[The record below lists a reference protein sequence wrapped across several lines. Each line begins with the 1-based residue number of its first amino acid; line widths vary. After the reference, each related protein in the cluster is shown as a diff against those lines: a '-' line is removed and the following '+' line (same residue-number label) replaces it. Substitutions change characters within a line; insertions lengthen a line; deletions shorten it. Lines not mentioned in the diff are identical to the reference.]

1 MTIRV
6 STPGGATIDFPEGT
20 DAETIQRVMAEA
32 TGTQKPQMGTVEAGL
47 RGVAQGLTF
56 GFADEIGGAAKGAL
70 SAVQGGGFSDAYEK
84 GRDEIRAANKRAA
97 DEAPF
102 AYYGGQVAG
111 GVAVPFGAARAGA
124 AAVRAAPG
132 FTAPVAAGA
141 RSLGFGQLA
150 ANANAGLGARSIA
163 GLREGAAYGALAG
176 FGEGEGGFS
185 ERALNSGQGALVGGA
200 IGAAAPGLVDAGAAV
215 LRGVTTPVRAV
226 MQPQAVGREKMAEAL
241 ARDMG
246 GEVSAGSGP
255 TNYHSTFDRL
265 TNRLDAGA
273 QAGKNLM
280 LADVG
285 GENTRNLLR
294 AAANQQSTGAERLRK
309 TLDTRQGSQWARIER
324 DLADTMGDGRSFYE
338 SVDNLVASR
347 KAAAKPAFDR
357 AYNQPWNVKA
367 DDDLA
372 KFLTDRSYMRRVVEK
387 TMENVEGMTGN
398 NPASMKPW
406 EFLHRVKF
414 QIDREIASL
423 KKGQAD
429 SKANWDLGDLVALK
443 REYLGH
449 IDRHNKAFG
458 AALTKYGDDSS
469 LISAAEDGFESALK
483 TPVEEIRKTIS
494 GLKST
499 AEKEMFRVG
508 AARAIMDRIRQG
520 NVTRDRTENLFSSPD
535 MQMRLRAIMPDQQ
548 SYREFQRSLV
558 LEAKMADTRK
568 AVQGNSTTPKQLAQ
582 ADEAGQPMRMAVG
595 AAQAATGR
603 LEPALNLLG
612 RTAQR
617 FSGITPST
625 ANAIIG
631 AAMERDPVR
640 VQNALSAAMRRAG
653 NEPAARAQLA
663 QELLSG
669 GTSASE

>member
-32 TGTQKPQMGTVEAGL
+32 SGAPKQQMGSVEAGL

-84 GRDEIRAANKRAA
+84 GRDDIRAANKRAA

-132 FTAPVAAGA
+132 FTAPVATAG
-141 RSLGFGQLA
+141 RTLGFGQLA
-150 ANANAGLGARSIA
+150 ANANAGLGTRSIA

-200 IGAAAPGLVDAGAAV
+200 IGAAAPGLVDAGSAV

-226 MQPQAVGREKMAEAL
+226 MQPQAVGREKVAEAL
-241 ARDMG
+241 MRDVSGEG
-246 GEVSAGSGP
+246 GAQPGYSAA
-255 TNYHSTFDRL
+255 FDRL

-309 TLDTRQGSQWARIER
+309 TLDTRQGSQWSRIER

-357 AYNQPWNVKA
+357 AYNQPWNVKS

-372 KFLTDRSYMRRVVEK
+372 KFLTERSYMRRVVEK
-387 TMENVEGMTGN
+387 TMENVEGMTGT

-443 REYLGH
+443 REFLGN

-469 LISAAEDGFESALK
+469 LISAAEDGFEKALK
-483 TPVEEIRKTIS
+483 TPVEEIRKTIA
-494 GLKST
+494 GLKSN

-568 AVQGNSTTPKQLAQ
+568 AVQGNSTTAKQLAQ

-625 ANAIIG
+625 ANAIIA
-631 AAMERDPVR
+631 AAMERDPAR